1 MFMQPGPGEVSLKLL
16 TDFQLKRSE
25 ELGRVMCDASA
36 TFSLLNYGAW
46 GFYHES
52 NLNACRNSMSVLL
65 KVFFPRPPASNHL
78 GPC

>member
-36 TFSLLNYGAW
+36 TFSLLN
-46 GFYHES
+46 
-52 NLNACRNSMSVLL
+52 
-65 KVFFPRPPASNHL
+65 
-78 GPC
+78 